1 MTCCSTES
9 SFLER
14 RCSAITL
21 GLSSL
26 APLSRASSRRASREV
41 WDHDSSQ
48 HHHRHH
54 NQYPGIHIIEATP
67 KSSPCP
73 SERQSHL
80 GCNRDI
86 TGKEHI
92 KVLDRFKRRRNE
104 DTSIDS
110 ISEYPDEMTANNENG
125 QLSDNVVNAN
135 GNASQLH
142 QRLQQTCN
150 NKMLGTSNNN
160 NNHHHE
166 DEDTSHNNNTNNEG
180 ERRAPLASLSSFKMS
195 SAECA
200 DSTED
205 GHNASVFDEVSCAD
219 TDDDMEQFST
229 DSDEISLQSPPS
241 TGQHVPSGG
250 STIKCDN
257 SSVINVKSEITLKES
272 TKAPEDIER
281 QQRSND
287 KTATVTTIRPVNYSL
302 TSDKKKKSNS
312 SECVAILDYNN
323 EKSSS
328 MKPSTS
334 SAVILEMPVLVKQEI
349 EQVSSH
355 HHHHDSSE
363 THRLLDANVDP
374 SFCDVDNGASGS
386 TSGRKWSKETL
397 F

>member
-26 APLSRASSRRASREV
+26 APISRGSSRRASAREA
-41 WDHDSSQ
+41 WEYEMSQ
-48 HHHRHH
+48 QPHYHQH
-54 NQYPGIHIIEATP
+54 PGIHIIEATP

-80 GCNRDI
+80 SGRDI
-86 TGKEHI
+86 VTKDHI

-110 ISEYPDEMTANNENG
+110 ITEYPDEMTASNNGNG

-135 GNASQLH
+135 GNLNQ
-142 QRLQQTCN
+142 LQQKMQQNCN
-150 NKMLGTSNNN
+150 SKILGSGNN
-160 NNHHHE
+160 NNHHQE
-166 DEDTSHNNNTNNEG
+166 DEDTSHNNNNKVE
-180 ERRAPLASLSSFKMS
+180 EKRRAPLASLSSFKMS
-195 SAECA
+195 SADCV

-205 GHNASVFDEVSCAD
+205 GHNASVFDEVSCGD

-241 TGQHVPSGG
+241 TDQHVPSGG

-257 SSVINVKSEITLKES
+257 SSVINVKSEKTLKES
-272 TKAPEDIER
+272 KKASQDIER

-287 KTATVTTIRPVNYSL
+287 KITTTIRPVNYSL
-302 TSDKKKKSNS
+302 KTSDKEKKSNS

-323 EKSSS
+323 EKFSSS
-328 MKPSTS
+328 KPSTS
-334 SAVILEMPVLVKQEI
+334 SAVILAKQEI
-349 EQVSSH
+349 ELASSS

-363 THRLLDANVDP
+363 THRLLDPNIDP
-374 SFCDVDNGASGS
+374 TFGDVDNVGVASGN
-386 TSGRKWSKETL
+386 RKWSKETL

>member
-26 APLSRASSRRASREV
+26 APVSRASSRRASREA
-41 WDHDSSQ
+41 WDQEASQQQQ
-48 HHHRHH
+48 HHH
-54 NQYPGIHIIEATP
+54 YPGIHIIEATP

-80 GCNRDI
+80 SCNKD
-86 TGKEHI
+86 HI
-92 KVLDRFKRRRNE
+92 KVLDRFKRRRHE

-110 ISEYPDEMTANNENG
+110 ISEYPDEMTSSNNG
-125 QLSDNVVNAN
+125 QLSDNVFNAN
-135 GNASQLH
+135 GNASQL
-142 QRLQQTCN
+142 QPRMQQNCS
-150 NKMLGTSNNN
+150 NKMLGSSDN

-166 DEDTSHNNNTNNEG
+166 DEDTSNNNNNKNEG

-205 GHNASVFDEVSCAD
+205 GHNASVFDEASCAD

-241 TGQHVPSGG
+241 TDQHVPSGG

-257 SSVINVKSEITLKES
+257 SSVINVKSEITLKAPL
-272 TKAPEDIER
+272 KAPEDIER

-287 KTATVTTIRPVNYSL
+287 KTTTITSTTIRPVNYSL
-302 TSDKKKKSNS
+302 TSDKQKKSKS
-312 SECVAILDYNN
+312 SECVANLDFNN

-334 SAVILEMPVLVKQEI
+334 TAVIIEMPVLVRQDV
-349 EQVSSH
+349 EQASPSHLHHESS
-355 HHHHDSSE
+355 D
-363 THRLLDANVDP
+363 THRLLDSNIDIDLGDIDKGGP
-374 SFCDVDNGASGS
+374 SN
-386 TSGRKWSKETL
+386 RKWSKETL

>member
-1 MTCCSTES
+1 
-9 SFLER
+9 
-14 RCSAITL
+14 
-21 GLSSL
+21 L
-26 APLSRASSRRASREV
+26 APLSRGSSRRASREV
-41 WDHDSSQ
+41 WDHDQ
-48 HHHRHH
+48 HHH
-54 NQYPGIHIIEATP
+54 YPGIHIIEATP

-80 GCNRDI
+80 SCNRDI
-86 TGKEHI
+86 AVKEHI

-110 ISEYPDEMTANNENG
+110 ISEYPDEMTACNNENG

-135 GNASQLH
+135 GNAIQL
-142 QRLQQTCN
+142 QRMQQTCN
-150 NKMLGTSNNN
+150 NKMLGTSSNN

-166 DEDTSHNNNTNNEG
+166 DEDTSHNNNNNEG

-205 GHNASVFDEVSCAD
+205 GRNASVFDEVSCGD

-241 TGQHVPSGG
+241 TDQHVPSGG

-257 SSVINVKSEITLKES
+257 SSVINVKSETTLREP

-287 KTATVTTIRPVNYSL
+287 KTTTVTSTTIRPVNYSL

-323 EKSSS
+323 ERNSSL
-328 MKPSTS
+328 KPSTS
-334 SAVILEMPVLVKQEI
+334 SAVILEMPVLAKKDV
-349 EQVSSH
+349 EQASSS

-363 THRLLDANVDP
+363 THRLLDPNIDQ
-374 SFCDVDNGASGS
+374 SFCDVDNGGS
-386 TSGRKWSKETL
+386 RGTSKWSKETL